1 MRQLAKQ
8 DDCTHQRSISFAG
21 SRLFFPATT
30 FLLLS
35 FQASGLIIATFSS
48 GGELK
53 FKRVRRKLIWTL
65 SILALLWA
73 AGSTALYSAMRRPP
87 EQFGRV
93 MAKIAGPIPFMI
105 FPFETMWLQARAGTL
120 KVGDSAPDFTLTRL
134 DKSDHVQL
142 SSLTAQ
148 GRPVVLIFGSYT

>member
-1 MRQLAKQ
+1 
-8 DDCTHQRSISFAG
+8 
-21 SRLFFPATT
+21 
-30 FLLLS
+30 
-35 FQASGLIIATFSS
+35 
-48 GGELK
+48 LK

-120 KVGDSAPDFTLTRL
+120 KIGDSAPDFTLTRL

>member
-1 MRQLAKQ
+1 M
-8 DDCTHQRSISFAG
+8 
-21 SRLFFPATT
+21 
-30 FLLLS
+30 
-35 FQASGLIIATFSS
+35 
-48 GGELK
+48 ELK
-53 FKRVRRKLIWTL
+53 FKRVGTILIWVL
-65 SILALLWA
+65 CVLALLWV

-87 EQFGRV
+87 EAFGRV

-120 KVGDSAPDFTLTRL
+120 TVGDSAPDFTLTRL
-134 DKSDHVQL
+134 DKTDHVQL